1 VKCGAC
7 ERPLTGS
14 YSSGRSNKYGYYHCP
29 NQACRSRNIPR
40 QELESEF
47 LKLIEQLQ
55 PKADY
60 LNLFRE
66 IVLDVWKDR
75 QKETIKLVSTLES
88 RVGELKAKRQQLIEA
103 FVYRQSIEKSVY
115 QEQLELIEDEIALAQ
130 FDAHD
135 AKLEE
140 LGIEAAV
147 NYAIDALRNAARFW
161 IQCSSDQKQNFQR
174 VLFPNG
180 LVFDG
185 ESYRTAPTCIA
196 FSYLH
201 GISEGK
207 SSLASQSIPS
217 WNQIIS
223 WLKEME
229 TLRTVAA

>member
-40 QELESEF
+40 QQLESEF

-88 RVGELKAKRQQLIEA
+88 RVGELKAKRQKLIEA
-103 FVYRQSIEKSVY
+103 FVYQHSIEKNIY
-115 QEQLELIEDEIALAQ
+115 QEQLELIEDEIALANLT
-130 FDAHD
+130 FTT
-135 AKLEE
+135 
-140 LGIEAAV
+140 
-147 NYAIDALRNAARFW
+147 R
-161 IQCSSDQKQNFQR
+161 S
-174 VLFPNG
+174 
-180 LVFDG
+180 
-185 ESYRTAPTCIA
+185 
-196 FSYLH
+196 
-201 GISEGK
+201 
-207 SSLASQSIPS
+207 
-217 WNQIIS
+217 
-223 WLKEME
+223 
-229 TLRTVAA
+229 